1 MEQTIQMREKLNTL
15 SIVSKS
21 FFKTLYLMN
30 QIQIRGTKDTGEN
43 VIVSFP
49 YDSLE
54 AAISDLQRRVVEFKW
69 FIDKIII
76 E

>member
-1 MEQTIQMREKLNTL
+1 
-15 SIVSKS
+15 
-21 FFKTLYLMN
+21 MN
-30 QIQIRGTKDTGEN
+30 QIQIFGTKDNGEI

-49 YDSLE
+49 YASLE
-54 AAISDLQRRVVEFKW
+54 AAITDLQRRVVEFKW